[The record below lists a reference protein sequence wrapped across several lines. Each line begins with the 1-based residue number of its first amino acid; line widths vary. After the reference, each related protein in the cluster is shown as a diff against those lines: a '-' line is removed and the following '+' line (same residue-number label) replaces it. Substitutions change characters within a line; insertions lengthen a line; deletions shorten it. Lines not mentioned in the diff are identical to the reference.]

1 MLNKFAE
8 QNEIAR
14 KENVDDFMMPDELK
28 KAFKDFVQVCI
39 EYRVCKAK
47 NGRGDSPD
55 FITSLMADKLVTLTN
70 LTGLSNKVSTTL
82 AREVVIDHF
91 NQLAEQ
97 QAKQMN
103 EYERGI
109 F

>member
-1 MLNKFAE
+1 MLNHFAE

-14 KENVDDFMMPDELK
+14 KENADDFMMPDELGLAYK
-28 KAFKDFVQVCI
+28 TFVQACI
-39 EYRVCKAK
+39 DYRVSKAK

-55 FITSLMADKLVTLTN
+55 FITSLMDDKLVTLTN
-70 LTGLSNKVSTTL
+70 LTGLTNKVSTTL

-103 EYERGI
+103 EYERGN

>member
-1 MLNKFAE
+1 MLNHFAE
-8 QNEIAR
+8 QNEITK
-14 KENVDDFMMPDELK
+14 KENADEFVMPDELE
-28 KAFKDFVQVCI
+28 KACKTFVQACI
-39 EYRVCKAK
+39 DYRISKAK
-47 NGRGDSPD
+47 NGKGDSPD
-55 FITSLMADKLVTLTN
+55 FITSLMNDKLVTLTN
-70 LTGLSNKVSTTL
+70 LTGLSNKVTTTL

-103 EYERGI
+103 EYERGN

>member
-8 QNEIAR
+8 QNEKTR
-14 KENVDDFMMPDELK
+14 KENVGDFVMPDELE
-28 KAFKDFVQVCI
+28 KAFKDFVQACI
-39 EYRVCKAK
+39 EYRVSKAK

-55 FITSLMADKLVTLTN
+55 FITSLMDDKLVTLTN